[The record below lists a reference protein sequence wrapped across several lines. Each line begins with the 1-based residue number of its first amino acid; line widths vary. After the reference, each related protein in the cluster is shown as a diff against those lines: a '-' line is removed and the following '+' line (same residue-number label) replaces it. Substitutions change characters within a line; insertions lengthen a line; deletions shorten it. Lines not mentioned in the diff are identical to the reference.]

1 MSEPP
6 RGCISFKMTPEAVE
20 VCGPEYL
27 ICGVRVVISEGIDEP
42 ERQELQMR
50 LTETLQDLHPTLLAP
65 LRELAV
71 SADAM
76 PSGRPA
82 AASAITET
90 GQVCI
95 WSNGTL
101 LGFPNMLPQVKLK
114 TIEHECAHLLFPTRG
129 APDPDEWERAVE
141 LDAERSPRA
150 DRLVDPAQEEAP
162 PVQLIEDFAY
172 IVQYLRQEA
181 RGEAAGFN
189 VRYPH
194 RAAIVDR
201 VLTGAC

>member
-1 MSEPP
+1 
-6 RGCISFKMTPEAVE
+6 
-20 VCGPEYL
+20 
-27 ICGVRVVISEGIDEP
+27 VRVVVSEEIDEP
-42 ERQELQMR
+42 ERQVLRTR
-50 LTETLQDLHPTLLAP
+50 LIETLPDVHPTLLTP

-76 PSGRPA
+76 PGGRPA

-95 WSNGTL
+95 WSNGGL

-129 APDPDEWERAVE
+129 APDPWEWERAVE
-141 LDAERSPRA
+141 LDSERSPRA

-172 IVQYLRQEA
+172 ILQYLRQEA
-181 RGEAAGFN
+181 RGEASGFSVRSTSRSDRRSGALGSALTPSQRLN
-189 VRYPH
+189 V
-194 RAAIVDR
+194 
-201 VLTGAC
+201 